1 MTLCDGLFDATRP
14 TMDARAGVRSFGA
27 LLFFRR
33 DDLPTMIIRKN
44 FRTTTLKFS
53 ERVHLKIRDR
63 DMSRLSF
70 FFNSLSLSLSLSFS
84 FSLSLSLGGTERR

>member
-33 DDLPTMIIRKN
+33 DDLPNDDYQKN
-44 FRTTTLKFS
+44 FVF
-53 ERVHLKIRDR
+53 
-63 DMSRLSF
+63 
-70 FFNSLSLSLSLSFS
+70 
-84 FSLSLSLGGTERR
+84 

>member
-1 MTLCDGLFDATRP
+1 
-14 TMDARAGVRSFGA
+14 
-27 LLFFRR
+27 
-33 DDLPTMIIRKN
+33 MIIRKN

-70 FFNSLSLSLSLSFS
+70 FFNSLSLSLSLSLTLFL
-84 FSLSLSLGGTERR
+84 FLSLSLLVERSDADDDYRKIVDHVLIDVMKRVFE